1 MMRKKMGKEVV
12 NRTRIAAV
20 RFTAAEYAAL
30 ERRFKA
36 TACRQMSEYLRNC
49 LLNKPVTVKHRDAS
63 LDEFMLEYIRLR
75 KELSALGNNFN
86 QSVKKLHSLQ
96 QIPDFRQW
104 ILSTA
109 AQREKLLFQVEQIQE
124 MTWKITRKW
133 LQS

>member
-1 MMRKKMGKEVV
+1 MGKEIL

-36 TACRQMSEYLRNC
+36 TTCRQMSEYLRNC
-49 LLNKPVTVKHRDAS
+49 LLHKPVTVKLRDAS
-63 LDEFMLEYIRLR
+63 LDEFMLEFIRLR
-75 KELSALGNNFN
+75 KELTALGNNFN
-86 QSVKKLHSLQ
+86 QTVKKLHSLQ

-104 ILSTA
+104 VLDTDS
-109 AQREKLLFQVEQIQE
+109 QRERLLFQVSEIQK
-124 MTWKITRKW
+124 MTLKITQKW